1 VYAKIRRQ
9 ELYFLATV
17 IGNLRIPDGPT
28 IMAQLRPEVEF
39 DVVRANYTYRRS
51 AYNLG
56 DGDVDDDDDDDEE
69 VEGAEDDGDDDY
81 DDDDDDEE

>member
-1 VYAKIRRQ
+1 
-9 ELYFLATV
+9 
-17 IGNLRIPDGPT
+17 
-28 IMAQLRPEVEF
+28 MAQLRPEVEF

-56 DGDVDDDDDDDEE
+56 DGDVDDDDDDDDDEE